1 MGHSKHLSPSVVYF
15 PAGQAVH
22 VEDCMVEYFPCSH
35 VKHSLLF
42 SALRFPAAHT
52 LQVPSPVSFLNV
64 PGSQKMHEL
73 LVLFANPFLQVQ
85 FRMEVLFSDEV
96 LFVGQKKH
104 SASPDSLP

>member
-1 MGHSKHLSPSVVYF
+1 M
-15 PAGQAVH
+15 H

-52 LQVPSPVSFLNV
+52 LQVPSPVSFLNL

-73 LVLFANPFLQVQ
+73 LVLFLNPFLQVQ

-96 LFVGQKKH
+96 LFVGQGKH